1 MMNPDATDYDVRYLA
16 GVMFFNERS
25 FFQAHEVWEDL
36 WADTQGAD
44 HRFYQ
49 GLIQAAVALYHFN
62 NRNVRGAVKLF
73 HSSLAYMRPYPSPHR
88 GLDVTEFWEQM
99 RACFVSVLDR
109 DPATVQRPDETL
121 IPTIRLE
128 PEPAAWPDLSAFD
141 QDED

>member
-1 MMNPDATDYDVRYLA
+1 MNPNPMEYDARYLA
-16 GVMFFNERS
+16 GVMFFNERD

-49 GLIQAAVALYHFN
+49 GLIQAAVGLYHFGN
-62 NRNVRGAVKLF
+62 GNVRGAVKLF
-73 HSSLAYMRPYPSPHR
+73 HSSLAYMRPYPSPHG

-99 RACFVSVLDR
+99 RVCFAPILDG
-109 DPATVQRPDETL
+109 DPSAIVRPDATL

-128 PEPAAWPDLSAFD
+128 PEPAAWPELAEFD
-141 QDED
+141 HGDD